1 MQGGSSSVSRR
12 KSYSDTFTGQADK
25 NIRQILCEDP
35 DEEDSR
41 QRLRR
46 ILLNVIKNELTPR
59 QKEIIMLYYFKNENT
74 TEISKRLGVSP
85 QAVSAAMSRARLRMF
100 RILKYYL

>member
-1 MQGGSSSVSRR
+1 MPIRER
-12 KSYSDTFTGQADK
+12 YSDTYTGEADE
-25 NIRQILCEDP
+25 NI
-35 DEEDSR
+35 
-41 QRLRR
+41 RR
-46 ILLNVIKNELTPR
+46 ILYGSDDGSGRTKLKGLLLNIIKNELTPR